1 MSSAFAKVSM
11 QELIRI
17 DISLSIRPMITKFGK
32 QVHLQ
37 DFTQMRVIKQVLVM
51 LLRQQYMTN

>member
-1 MSSAFAKVSM
+1 MSSAFSKVSM

-17 DISLSIRPMITKFGK
+17 DISLSIRPVITKFGK

-37 DFTQMRVIKQVLVM
+37 DFTQLRLIKQVLVM